1 MKTMP
6 TWEEMTGVATTEFR
20 EYQVPKVGMAKRKIY
35 LPMKRVKRGGF
46 IDDAMAVGKTLP
58 SSDKYNGH
66 KDWNQITKF

>member
-1 MKTMP
+1 
-6 TWEEMTGVATTEFR
+6 
-20 EYQVPKVGMAKRKIY
+20 MAKRKIY

-66 KDWNQITKF
+66 KDWN